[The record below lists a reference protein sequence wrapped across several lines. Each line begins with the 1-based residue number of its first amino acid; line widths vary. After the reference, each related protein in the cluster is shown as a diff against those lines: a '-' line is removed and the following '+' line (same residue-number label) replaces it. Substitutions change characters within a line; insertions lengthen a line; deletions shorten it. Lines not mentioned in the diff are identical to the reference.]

1 MAGLFDN
8 MDERIGGIFGRIN
21 DKLFNDSDSS
31 GGGGGDTPSTF
42 RSPFSTSRTL
52 GVEPGYN
59 LADKFKSLVPDT
71 RSIRQRKEDDLD
83 KARADLNRSNSDV
96 EGEIEFG
103 NTGSQKPTLGK
114 NPGENTFLGAVGE
127 YFKTAKTNWKDN
139 GGFEALMSKPEF
151 GIGLSLLQQA
161 SEGKTIGEAGL
172 KAALDGG
179 LISRK
184 YAQQIAARAKIAGP
198 VTGAEREMARAVL
211 AESDLGGTAS
221 ISTKFKNFILNKNTD
236 ALNARALDD
245 IAERARTNIKKEA
258 ESGSGKTV
266 RTNREHYEDA
276 TKQLLR
282 EGIISLDEGFWF
294 LGGGVQSTK
303 SGLVNYKDIP
313 DKNKKQLGG
322 PVTKGT
328 SYLVGEVGPEVFIPK
343 ETGKIVSYDDS
354 KIINLLLESNPQL
367 KSVSPARAEKIL
379 RNRFPDYFE

>member
-1 MAGLFDN
+1 MAGLFDK
-8 MDERIGGIFGRIN
+8 MDIGGIFGRIN
-21 DKLFNDSDSS
+21 DKLFNDPE
-31 GGGGGDTPSTF
+31 GDTPSTF

-71 RSIRQRKEDDLD
+71 RSIRQRREDEID

-127 YFKTAKTNWKDN
+127 YFKTAKTNWQDN

-161 SEGKTIGEAGL
+161 SEGKSIGEAGL

-184 YAQQIAARAKIAGP
+184 YAQQIAARAK
-198 VTGAEREMARAVL
+198 VL
-211 AESDLGGTAS
+211 APITEDQRAEAEAALKKMNVGSPDFLDKLINFRTNQPALFREAL
-221 ISTKFKNFILNKNTD
+221 TKIAEKAETD
-236 ALNARALDD
+236 A
-245 IAERARTNIKKEA
+245 KKKSLEK
-258 ESGSGKTV
+258 GGQTV
-266 RTNREHYEDA
+266 RPDYDKAILDLTDSGELNFRTQQIFGA
-276 TKQLLR
+276 R
-282 EGIISLDEGFWF
+282 EGTVVAKPSKAELKLRGIKDTS
-294 LGGGVQSTK
+294 
-303 SGLVNYKDIP
+303 DIP
-313 DKNKKQLGG
+313 ASRQRQLGG
-322 PVTKGT
+322 PVTQGKA
-328 SYLVGEVGPEVFIPK
+328 YLVGEVGPEVFIPK
-343 ETGKIVSYDDS
+343 ETGKIVSTDDS

-367 KSVSPARAEKIL
+367 KNVSPARAEKIL

>member
-71 RSIRQRKEDDLD
+71 RSIRQRREDEID

-161 SEGKTIGEAGL
+161 SEGKSIGEAGL

-179 LISRK
+179 LISRQ
-184 YAQQIAARAKIAGP
+184 YAKQIAARAK
-198 VTGAEREMARAVL
+198 VL
-211 AESDLGGTAS
+211 APITDDQRAEAEASLARMNVREPDFLNKLMNFKTNQPALWREALTKIAEKAQTDAEKKSLEKGGQKVRPDYDKATLDLSDSGEINLTGPQFFGIRAGTATAEPS
-221 ISTKFKNFILNKNTD
+221 KLNKKL
-236 ALNARALDD
+236 LN
-245 IAERARTNIKKEA
+245 
-258 ESGSGKTV
+258 
-266 RTNREHYEDA
+266 
-276 TKQLLR
+276 
-282 EGIISLDEGFWF
+282 
-294 LGGGVQSTK
+294 
-303 SGLVNYKDIP
+303 IP
-313 DKNKKQLGG
+313 DKDKRQLGG
-322 PVTKGT
+322 PVTKDR

-343 ETGKIVSYDDS
+343 VSGKIVSNDDS
-354 KIINLLLESNPQL
+354 KIINLLLEANPNL
-367 KSVSPARAEKIL
+367 KGVSPARAEKIL

>member
-71 RSIRQRKEDDLD
+71 RSIRQRREDDLD

-127 YFKTAKTNWKDN
+127 YFKTAKTNWQDN

-161 SEGKTIGEAGL
+161 SEGKSIGEAGL

-179 LISRK
+179 LISRQ
-184 YAQQIAARAKIAGP
+184 YAKQIAARAK
-198 VTGAEREMARAVL
+198 VL
-211 AESDLGGTAS
+211 APITEDQRAEAAAALKAMNIDEPGIWDKLKNFSTNQPALWREALNKIAEKAEADAKLKSKEKGGQEVRPDYNKAILNLNDSGIINIRGPQLFGFIEGTATANPS
-221 ISTKFKNFILNKNTD
+221 
-236 ALNARALDD
+236 D
-245 IAERARTNIKKEA
+245 IEKKIREGKLPKKE
-258 ESGSGKTV
+258 
-266 RTNREHYEDA
+266 
-276 TKQLLR
+276 
-282 EGIISLDEGFWF
+282 
-294 LGGGVQSTK
+294 
-303 SGLVNYKDIP
+303 
-313 DKNKKQLGG
+313 LGG

-328 SYLVGEVGPEVFIPK
+328 AYLVGEVGPEVFIPK
-343 ETGKIVSYDDS
+343 ETGKIISFDDS

-367 KSVSPARAEKIL
+367 KALTPARSEKIL